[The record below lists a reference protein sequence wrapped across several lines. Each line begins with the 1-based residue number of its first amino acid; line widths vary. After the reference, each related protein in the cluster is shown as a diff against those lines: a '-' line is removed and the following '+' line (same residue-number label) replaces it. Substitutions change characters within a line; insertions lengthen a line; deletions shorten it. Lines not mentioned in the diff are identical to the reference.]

1 MAQNQ
6 RIVLQRRK
14 RTMKNY
20 LLILMGILF
29 VCCQSQ
35 PERPFSEAEKLA
47 DKQYYQFFHWMLFG
61 DGDKDTAVESLF
73 KSAEAGYAE
82 SQSQLGGCYAYRPD
96 LIKRKGADIDSAVIW
111 WLKAAEQED
120 YVAQK
125 ELAIFHV
132 RMKEWKQAKYWLKR
146 AEKNDFEDETLYHE
160 IRGYERRNVQPIPK
174 ESRIAVKQY
183 YQFLSYV
190 QSGYKLNFDI
200 KNLIESAESG
210 YVHSQTELACCYAYR
225 PDLLGCEK
233 PHIDSAVI
241 WWHKAAEQDDW
252 VAQEKLAQHYVDLQD
267 WKQAKFWLKRAKKNG
282 YKDKEL
288 QKQIRKNL

>member
-1 MAQNQ
+1 
-6 RIVLQRRK
+6 
-14 RTMKNY
+14 MKHDIIILLGI
-20 LLILMGILF
+20 LLIG
-29 VCCQSQ
+29 CQSQ
-35 PERPFSEAEKLA
+35 SQQSDSESDDLLYE
-47 DKQYYQFFHWMLFG
+47 QYWQFQESMLFG
-61 DGDKDTAVESLF
+61 IGDEDTAIESLF

-96 LIKRKGADIDSAVIW
+96 LIKREGADIDSAVIW

-146 AEKNDFEDETLYHE
+146 AEKNGFEDETLYHE

-174 ESRIAVKQY
+174 EGRIAVKQY

-190 QSGYKLNFDI
+190 QSGCKLNFDI

-210 YVHSQTELACCYAYR
+210 YVHSQTELGCCYAYC

-233 PHIDSAVI
+233 PNIDSAVI
-241 WWHKAAEQDDW
+241 WWHKAAGQDDW
-252 VAQEKLAQHYVDLQD
+252 VAQEKLANHYADIRD
-267 WKQAKFWLKRAKKNG
+267 WKQAKYWLKRAKKNG
-282 YKDKEL
+282 YKNKEL
-288 QKQIRKNL
+288 QKKINKHL

>member
-1 MAQNQ
+1 
-6 RIVLQRRK
+6 
-14 RTMKNY
+14 MKHDIIILFGI
-20 LLILMGILF
+20 LLIG
-29 VCCQSQ
+29 CQSQ
-35 PERPFSEAEKLA
+35 SQQSDSEFDDLLYE
-47 DKQYYQFFHWMLFG
+47 QYWQFQESMLFG
-61 DGDKDTAVESLF
+61 IGDEDTAIESLF
-73 KSAEAGYAE
+73 KSVEAGYAE

-96 LIKRKGADIDSAVIW
+96 LIKREGADIDSAVIW

-146 AEKNDFEDETLYHE
+146 AEKNGFEDETLYHE

-200 KNLIESAESG
+200 KNLIESAESV

-233 PHIDSAVI
+233 PNIDSAVI
-241 WWHKAAEQDDW
+241 WWYKAAKQDDW
-252 VAQEKLAQHYVDLQD
+252 AAQEKLANHYADIQD

-288 QKQIRKNL
+288 HKHYSIVT

>member
-1 MAQNQ
+1 
-6 RIVLQRRK
+6 
-14 RTMKNY
+14 MKHDIIILLGI
-20 LLILMGILF
+20 LLIG
-29 VCCQSQ
+29 CQSQ
-35 PERPFSEAEKLA
+35 QSDSESDDLLYE
-47 DKQYYQFFHWMLFG
+47 QYWQFQESMLFG
-61 DGDKDTAVESLF
+61 IGDEDTAIESLF

-96 LIKRKGADIDSAVIW
+96 LIKREGADIDSAVIW

-132 RMKEWKQAKYWLKR
+132 RMKDWKQAKFWFKR
-146 AEKNDFEDETLYHE
+146 AEKNGFEDETLYHE

-190 QSGYKLNFDI
+190 QSGCKLNFDI

-210 YVHSQTELACCYAYR
+210 YVHSQTELGCCYAYC

-233 PHIDSAVI
+233 PNIDSAVI
-241 WWHKAAEQDDW
+241 WWHKAAGQDDW
-252 VAQEKLAQHYVDLQD
+252 VAQEKLANHYADIQD
-267 WKQAKFWLKRAKKNG
+267 WKQAKYWLKRAKKNG
-282 YKDKEL
+282 YKNKEL
-288 QKQIRKNL
+288 QKKINKHL

>member
-1 MAQNQ
+1 
-6 RIVLQRRK
+6 
-14 RTMKNY
+14 MKHDIIILLGI
-20 LLILMGILF
+20 LLIG
-29 VCCQSQ
+29 CQSQ
-35 PERPFSEAEKLA
+35 SQQSDSESDDLLYE
-47 DKQYYQFFHWMLFG
+47 QYWQFQESMLFG
-61 DGDKDTAVESLF
+61 IGDEDTAIESLF

-96 LIKRKGADIDSAVIW
+96 LIKREGADIDSAVIW

-146 AEKNDFEDETLYHE
+146 AEKNGFEDETLYHE

-174 ESRIAVKQY
+174 DSRIAVKQY

-190 QSGYKLNFDI
+190 QSGCKLNFDI

-210 YVHSQTELACCYAYR
+210 YVHSQTELGCCYAYC

-233 PHIDSAVI
+233 PNIDSAVI
-241 WWHKAAEQDDW
+241 WWHKAAGQDDW
-252 VAQEKLAQHYVDLQD
+252 VAQEKLANHYADIQD
-267 WKQAKFWLKRAKKNG
+267 WKQAKYWLKRAKKNG

-288 QKQIRKNL
+288 QKKINKHL

>member
-1 MAQNQ
+1 
-6 RIVLQRRK
+6 
-14 RTMKNY
+14 MKHDIIILLGI
-20 LLILMGILF
+20 LLIG
-29 VCCQSQ
+29 CQSQ
-35 PERPFSEAEKLA
+35 SQQSDSESDDLLYE
-47 DKQYYQFFHWMLFG
+47 QYWQFQESLLFG
-61 DGDKDTAVESLF
+61 IGDEDTAIESLF

-96 LIKRKGADIDSAVIW
+96 LIKREGADIDSAVIW

-146 AEKNDFEDETLYHE
+146 AEKNGFEDETLYHE

-174 ESRIAVKQY
+174 DSRIAVKQY

-190 QSGYKLNFDI
+190 QSGCKLNFDI

-210 YVHSQTELACCYAYR
+210 YVHSQTELGCCYAYC

-233 PHIDSAVI
+233 PNIDSAVI
-241 WWHKAAEQDDW
+241 WWHKAAGQDDW
-252 VAQEKLAQHYVDLQD
+252 VAQEKLANHYADIQD
-267 WKQAKFWLKRAKKNG
+267 WKQAKYWLKRAKKNG
-282 YKDKEL
+282 YKNKEL
-288 QKQIRKNL
+288 QKKINKHL

>member
-1 MAQNQ
+1 
-6 RIVLQRRK
+6 
-14 RTMKNY
+14 MKHDIIILLGI
-20 LLILMGILF
+20 LLIG
-29 VCCQSQ
+29 CQSQ
-35 PERPFSEAEKLA
+35 SQQSDSESDDLLYE
-47 DKQYYQFFHWMLFG
+47 QYWQFQESMLFG
-61 DGDKDTAVESLF
+61 IGDEDTAIESLF

-82 SQSQLGGCYAYRPD
+82 SQSQLGGGYAYRPD

-146 AEKNDFEDETLYHE
+146 AEKNGFEDETLYHE

-174 ESRIAVKQY
+174 DSRIAVKQY

-190 QSGYKLNFDI
+190 QSGCKLNFDI

-210 YVHSQTELACCYAYR
+210 YVHSQTELGCCYAYC

-233 PHIDSAVI
+233 PNIDSAVI
-241 WWHKAAEQDDW
+241 WWHKAAGQDDW
-252 VAQEKLAQHYVDLQD
+252 VAQEKLANHYADIQD
-267 WKQAKFWLKRAKKNG
+267 WKQAKYWLKRAKKNG

-288 QKQIRKNL
+288 QKKINKHL

>member
-1 MAQNQ
+1 
-6 RIVLQRRK
+6 
-14 RTMKNY
+14 MKHDIIILLGI
-20 LLILMGILF
+20 LLIG
-29 VCCQSQ
+29 CQSQ
-35 PERPFSEAEKLA
+35 SQQSDSESDDLLYE
-47 DKQYYQFFHWMLFG
+47 QYWQFQESMLFG
-61 DGDKDTAVESLF
+61 IGDEDTAIESLF

-96 LIKRKGADIDSAVIW
+96 LIKREGADIDSAVIW

-132 RMKEWKQAKYWLKR
+132 RMKDWKQAKYWLKR
-146 AEKNDFEDETLYHE
+146 AEKNGFEDETLYHE

-174 ESRIAVKQY
+174 DSRIAVKQY

-190 QSGYKLNFDI
+190 QSGCKLNFDI

-210 YVHSQTELACCYAYR
+210 YVHSQTELGCCYAYC

-233 PHIDSAVI
+233 PNIDSAVI
-241 WWHKAAEQDDW
+241 WWHKAAGQDDW
-252 VAQEKLAQHYVDLQD
+252 VAQEKLANHYADIQD
-267 WKQAKFWLKRAKKNG
+267 WKQAKYWLKRAKKNG

-288 QKQIRKNL
+288 QKRIRRNL

>member
-1 MAQNQ
+1 
-6 RIVLQRRK
+6 
-14 RTMKNY
+14 MKHDIIILLGI
-20 LLILMGILF
+20 LLIG
-29 VCCQSQ
+29 CQSQ
-35 PERPFSEAEKLA
+35 PIQSCSESDDLLYE
-47 DKQYYQFFHWMLFG
+47 QYWQFQESMLFG
-61 DGDKDTAVESLF
+61 IGDEDTAIESLF

-82 SQSQLGGCYAYRPD
+82 SQSQLGGGYAYRPD

-132 RMKEWKQAKYWLKR
+132 RMKDWKQAKFWFKR
-146 AEKNDFEDETLYHE
+146 AEKNGFEDETLYHE

-190 QSGYKLNFDI
+190 QSGCKLNFDI

-210 YVHSQTELACCYAYR
+210 YVHSQTELGCCYAYC

-233 PHIDSAVI
+233 PNIDSAVI
-241 WWHKAAEQDDW
+241 WWHKAAGQDDW
-252 VAQEKLAQHYVDLQD
+252 VAQEKLANHYADIQD
-267 WKQAKFWLKRAKKNG
+267 WKQAKYWLKRAKKNG
-282 YKDKEL
+282 YKNKEL
-288 QKQIRKNL
+288 QKKINKHL

>member
-1 MAQNQ
+1 
-6 RIVLQRRK
+6 
-14 RTMKNY
+14 MKHDIIILLGI
-20 LLILMGILF
+20 LLIG
-29 VCCQSQ
+29 CQSQ
-35 PERPFSEAEKLA
+35 SQQSDSESDDLLYE
-47 DKQYYQFFHWMLFG
+47 QYWQFQESMLFG
-61 DGDKDTAVESLF
+61 IGDEDTAIESLF

-96 LIKRKGADIDSAVIW
+96 LIKREGADIDSAVIW

-146 AEKNDFEDETLYHE
+146 AEKNGFEDETLYHE

-174 ESRIAVKQY
+174 DSRIAVKQY

-190 QSGYKLNFDI
+190 QSGCKLNFDI

-210 YVHSQTELACCYAYR
+210 YVHSQTELGCCYAYC

-233 PHIDSAVI
+233 PNIDSAVI
-241 WWHKAAEQDDW
+241 RWHKAAGQDDW
-252 VAQEKLAQHYVDLQD
+252 VAQEKLANHYADIQD
-267 WKQAKFWLKRAKKNG
+267 WKQAKYWLKRAKKNG

-288 QKQIRKNL
+288 QKKINKHL

>member
-1 MAQNQ
+1 
-6 RIVLQRRK
+6 
-14 RTMKNY
+14 MKHDIIILLGI
-20 LLILMGILF
+20 LLIG
-29 VCCQSQ
+29 CQSQ
-35 PERPFSEAEKLA
+35 SQQSDSESDDLLYE
-47 DKQYYQFFHWMLFG
+47 QYWQFQESMLFG
-61 DGDKDTAVESLF
+61 IGDEDTAIESLF

-210 YVHSQTELACCYAYR
+210 YVHSQTELGCCYAYC
-225 PDLLGCEK
+225 PDLLGCKK
-233 PHIDSAVI
+233 PNIDSAVI
-241 WWHKAAEQDDW
+241 WWHKAAGQDDW
-252 VAQEKLAQHYVDLQD
+252 VAQEKLANHYADIRD
-267 WKQAKFWLKRAKKNG
+267 WKQAKYWLKRAKKNR
-282 YKDKEL
+282 YKNKEL
-288 QKQIRKNL
+288 QKKINKHL

>member
-1 MAQNQ
+1 
-6 RIVLQRRK
+6 
-14 RTMKNY
+14 MKHDIIILLGI
-20 LLILMGILF
+20 LLIG
-29 VCCQSQ
+29 CQSQ
-35 PERPFSEAEKLA
+35 SQQSDSESDDLLYE
-47 DKQYYQFFHWMLFG
+47 QYWQFQESMLFG
-61 DGDKDTAVESLF
+61 IGDEDTAIESLF

-96 LIKRKGADIDSAVIW
+96 LIKREGADIDSAVIW

-190 QSGYKLNFDI
+190 QSGCKLNFDI

-210 YVHSQTELACCYAYR
+210 YVHSQTELGCCYAYC

-233 PHIDSAVI
+233 PNIDSAVI
-241 WWHKAAEQDDW
+241 WWHKAAGQDDW
-252 VAQEKLAQHYVDLQD
+252 VAQEKLANHYADIQD
-267 WKQAKFWLKRAKKNG
+267 WKQAKYWLKRAKKNG

-288 QKQIRKNL
+288 QKKINKHL

>member
-1 MAQNQ
+1 
-6 RIVLQRRK
+6 
-14 RTMKNY
+14 MKHDIIILLGI
-20 LLILMGILF
+20 LLIG
-29 VCCQSQ
+29 CQSQ
-35 PERPFSEAEKLA
+35 SQQSDSESDDLLYE
-47 DKQYYQFFHWMLFG
+47 QYWQFQESMLFG
-61 DGDKDTAVESLF
+61 IGDEDNAIESLF

-96 LIKRKGADIDSAVIW
+96 LIKREGADIDSAVIW

-146 AEKNDFEDETLYHE
+146 AEKNGFEDETLYHE

-233 PHIDSAVI
+233 PNIDSAVI

-288 QKQIRKNL
+288 

>member
-1 MAQNQ
+1 
-6 RIVLQRRK
+6 
-14 RTMKNY
+14 MKHDIIILLGI
-20 LLILMGILF
+20 LLIG
-29 VCCQSQ
+29 CQSQ
-35 PERPFSEAEKLA
+35 SQQSDSESDDLLYE
-47 DKQYYQFFHWMLFG
+47 QYWQFQESMLFG
-61 DGDKDTAVESLF
+61 IGDEDTAIESLF

-96 LIKRKGADIDSAVIW
+96 LIKREGADIDSAVIW

-146 AEKNDFEDETLYHE
+146 AEKNGFEDETLYHE

-174 ESRIAVKQY
+174 DSRIAVKQY

-190 QSGYKLNFDI
+190 QSGCKLNFDI

-210 YVHSQTELACCYAYR
+210 YVHSQTELGCCYAYC

-233 PHIDSAVI
+233 PNIDSAVI
-241 WWHKAAEQDDW
+241 WWHKAAGQDDW
-252 VAQEKLAQHYVDLQD
+252 VAQEKLANHYADIQD
-267 WKQAKFWLKRAKKNG
+267 WKQAKYWLKRAKKNG

-288 QKQIRKNL
+288 QKKIRKNL

>member
-1 MAQNQ
+1 
-6 RIVLQRRK
+6 
-14 RTMKNY
+14 MKHDIIILLGI
-20 LLILMGILF
+20 LLIG
-29 VCCQSQ
+29 CQSQ
-35 PERPFSEAEKLA
+35 SQQSDSESDDLLYE
-47 DKQYYQFFHWMLFG
+47 QYWQFQESMLFG
-61 DGDKDTAVESLF
+61 IGDEDTAIESLF

-96 LIKRKGADIDSAVIW
+96 LIKREGADIDSAVIW

-132 RMKEWKQAKYWLKR
+132 RMKDWKQAKFWFKR
-146 AEKNDFEDETLYHE
+146 AEKNGFEDETLYHE

-210 YVHSQTELACCYAYR
+210 YVHSQTELGCCYAYC

-233 PHIDSAVI
+233 PNIDSAVI
-241 WWHKAAEQDDW
+241 WWHKAAGQDDW
-252 VAQEKLAQHYVDLQD
+252 VAQEKLANHYADIQD
-267 WKQAKFWLKRAKKNG
+267 WKQAKYWLKRAKKNG
-282 YKDKEL
+282 YKNKEL
-288 QKQIRKNL
+288 QKKINKHL

>member
-1 MAQNQ
+1 
-6 RIVLQRRK
+6 
-14 RTMKNY
+14 MKHDIIILLGI
-20 LLILMGILF
+20 LLIG
-29 VCCQSQ
+29 CQSQ
-35 PERPFSEAEKLA
+35 SQQSDSESDDLLYE
-47 DKQYYQFFHWMLFG
+47 QYWQFQESMLFG
-61 DGDKDTAVESLF
+61 IGDEDTAIESLF

-96 LIKRKGADIDSAVIW
+96 LIKREGADIDSAVIW

-146 AEKNDFEDETLYHE
+146 AEKNGFEDETLYHE

-233 PHIDSAVI
+233 PNIDSAVI
-241 WWHKAAEQDDW
+241 WWHKAAGQDDW
-252 VAQEKLAQHYVDLQD
+252 VAQEKLANHYADIQD
-267 WKQAKFWLKRAKKNG
+267 WKQAKYWLKRAKKNG
-282 YKDKEL
+282 YKNKEL
-288 QKQIRKNL
+288 QKKINKHL

>member
-1 MAQNQ
+1 
-6 RIVLQRRK
+6 
-14 RTMKNY
+14 MKNWLY
-20 LLILMGILF
+20 ILLGILI
-29 VCCQSQ
+29 VGCQHR
-35 PERPFSEAEKLA
+35 PERPLTESEQLAEE
-47 DKQYYQFFHWMLFG
+47 QYYQFFGWMLFG
-61 DGDKDTAVESLF
+61 DGDEDNAIESLF

-288 QKQIRKNL
+288 

>member
-1 MAQNQ
+1 
-6 RIVLQRRK
+6 
-14 RTMKNY
+14 MKHDIIILLGI
-20 LLILMGILF
+20 LLIG
-29 VCCQSQ
+29 CQSQ
-35 PERPFSEAEKLA
+35 PIQSCSESDDLLYE
-47 DKQYYQFFHWMLFG
+47 QYWQFQESMLFG
-61 DGDKDTAVESLF
+61 IGDEDTAIESLF

-82 SQSQLGGCYAYRPD
+82 SQSQLGGGYAYRPD

-146 AEKNDFEDETLYHE
+146 AVKNGFEDETLYHE

-233 PHIDSAVI
+233 PNIDSAVI

-252 VAQEKLAQHYVDLQD
+252 VAQEKLAQHYADIQD
-267 WKQAKFWLKRAKKNG
+267 WKQAKF
-282 YKDKEL
+282 
-288 QKQIRKNL
+288 

>member
-1 MAQNQ
+1 
-6 RIVLQRRK
+6 
-14 RTMKNY
+14 MKHDIIILLGI
-20 LLILMGILF
+20 LLIG
-29 VCCQSQ
+29 CQSQ
-35 PERPFSEAEKLA
+35 FQQLDSESDDLLYE
-47 DKQYYQFFHWMLFG
+47 QYWQFQESMLFG
-61 DGDKDTAVESLF
+61 IGDEDTAIESLF

-96 LIKRKGADIDSAVIW
+96 LIKREGADIDSAVIW

-132 RMKEWKQAKYWLKR
+132 RMKDWKQAKFWFKC
-146 AEKNDFEDETLYHE
+146 AEKNGFEDETLYHE

-190 QSGYKLNFDI
+190 QSGCKLNFDI

-210 YVHSQTELACCYAYR
+210 YVHSQTELGCCYAYC
-225 PDLLGCEK
+225 PDLLGCKK
-233 PHIDSAVI
+233 PNIDSAVI
-241 WWHKAAEQDDW
+241 WWHKAAGQDDW
-252 VAQEKLAQHYVDLQD
+252 VAQEKLANHYADIRD
-267 WKQAKFWLKRAKKNG
+267 WKQAKYWLKRAKKNR

-288 QKQIRKNL
+288 QKRIRRNL

>member
-1 MAQNQ
+1 
-6 RIVLQRRK
+6 
-14 RTMKNY
+14 MKHDIIILLGI
-20 LLILMGILF
+20 LLIG
-29 VCCQSQ
+29 CQSQ
-35 PERPFSEAEKLA
+35 SQQSDSESDDLLYE
-47 DKQYYQFFHWMLFG
+47 QYWQFQECMLFG
-61 DGDKDTAVESLF
+61 IGDEDTAIVSLF

-96 LIKRKGADIDSAVIW
+96 LIKREGADIDSAVIW

-146 AEKNDFEDETLYHE
+146 AEKNGFEDETLYHE

-174 ESRIAVKQY
+174 DSRIAVKQY

-190 QSGYKLNFDI
+190 QSGCKLNFDI

-210 YVHSQTELACCYAYR
+210 YVHSQTELGCCYAYC

-233 PHIDSAVI
+233 PNIDSAVI
-241 WWHKAAEQDDW
+241 WWHKAAGQDDW
-252 VAQEKLAQHYVDLQD
+252 VAQEKLANHYADIQD
-267 WKQAKFWLKRAKKNG
+267 WKQAKYWLKRAKKNG
-282 YKDKEL
+282 YKNKEL
-288 QKQIRKNL
+288 QKKINKHL